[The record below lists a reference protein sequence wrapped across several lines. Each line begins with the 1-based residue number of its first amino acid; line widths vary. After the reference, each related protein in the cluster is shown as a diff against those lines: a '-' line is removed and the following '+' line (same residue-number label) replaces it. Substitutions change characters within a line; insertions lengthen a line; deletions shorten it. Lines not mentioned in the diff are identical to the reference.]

1 MKIWY
6 MPNQLPRPSDL
17 KIDSLRRVPRRFI
30 ALFIVTCIYLLG
42 IGFAESSVEPPK
54 LEREEEIYLSFRY
67 RGGIDAII
75 IAYRRNDQYFL
86 PVTELF
92 NLLSIDYTVDPANLS
107 ITGFYLDPATKY
119 ELGFLQ
125 RIARLGEKQL
135 NFTASDFL
143 IKDIDFYVQPLLLK
157 TLFGLDFSVDI
168 SRLVLSLETDKV
180 LPIVERYER
189 RTKHRKG
196 MLTSVEVIEA
206 YPLIAGR
213 DKQVISGYFID
224 YSLYGYLSEEGQI
237 TSYNLSGGGEF
248 LAGDIQG
255 DISGTT
261 TSNIAVRQYSD
272 LHWRYVLDR
281 RNLLSAISLGQL
293 NSTGLNSLSY
303 TGISFTNESIE
314 PRQSFADF
322 IVEGTTLPES
332 DVELYQNN
340 RLVDFHKADESG
352 YYRFTVPL
360 KYGTADLKLKIYGP
374 TGGVIESAKRIQI
387 PYTFLPAGTINY
399 FLGIGKQQKAELA
412 WNNQNILSQ
421 FHISAGLTK
430 WLTNKIGVDFVE
442 GENQNRPLF
451 YNSLSARIALQYLL
465 NLDIAP
471 NVSNKMTLRVLYPS
485 AKSWSIDY
493 TDYKSGGYLNKSNL
507 KRALTLNTYL
517 PFSVKSFQQ
526 TARFSIGKSDYQTS
540 SRLTYNIDYSIFV
553 RRVRLGAKYR
563 DVLQYSSGD
572 YLGNAGKFSLLA
584 MYTIPRTPNVNKFL
598 RGTYFRTEIKSKVN
612 SREVHE
618 VELQVLKQISNA
630 GRLQLS
636 YSYDFQRQ
644 FRRLELGLNFD
655 FNSVRSSSRIRSSG
669 GRTSFSETVRG
680 SIAIDGNNHELV
692 YDNRHQVGRS
702 GISVRMYVD
711 QNDSGIYEKNE
722 RIIPGNAVRLLNSSS
737 RQITKSGISRLTQL
751 LPYRRYNFIINEAY
765 IRDPILVPMY
775 KEFAVVTDPNRY
787 KQLDVPFYITG
798 IIEGQVI
805 RRGESGPEPIGG
817 LRLYLE
823 GVDNQK
829 ELTLH
834 TFSDGSFYAME
845 IPPGS
850 YEISVDSAQ
859 LLFLNAVSA
868 PEKHY
873 FEIKAIAEGDFVESL
888 NFILIKR

>member
-6 MPNQLPRPSDL
+6 MPNQLPRLSDL
-17 KIDSLRRVPRRFI
+17 KIDLFRRTQRRFI
-30 ALFIVTCIYLLG
+30 VLFIVVYTYLLG
-42 IGFAESSVEPPK
+42 IGLAESSIDPPP
-54 LEREEEIYLSFRY
+54 LEHEEEIYLSFRY

-75 IAYRRNDQYFL
+75 IAYGKNGQYFL

-107 ITGFYLDPATKY
+107 INGFYLDPAINY

-125 RIARLGEKQL
+125 RIARLGENQL

-143 IKDIDFYVQPLLLK
+143 IKDVDFYVQPLLLK
-157 TLFGLDFSVDI
+157 TLFGLDFSVDV
-168 SRLVLSLETDKV
+168 SRLVLNLETNDI

-189 RTKHRKG
+189 RTKRRKG
-196 MLTSVEVIEA
+196 MLTNAEAIEA

-213 DKQVISGYFID
+213 DKRVIGGSFID
-224 YSLYGYLSEEGQI
+224 YSLYGHISEEGQI
-237 TSYNLSGGGEF
+237 TSYNLSAGGEF
-248 LAGDIQG
+248 LTGDIQG

-261 TSNIAVRQYSD
+261 TSNLAVRQYSD
-272 LHWRYVLDR
+272 LRWRYVLDR
-281 RNLLSAISLGQL
+281 RNKLSAISLGQL
-293 NSTGLNSLSY
+293 NSTGLSSLSY

-322 IVEGTTLPES
+322 IVEGTTFPES

-340 RLVDFHKADESG
+340 RLVDFRKADESG

-387 PYTFLPAGTINY
+387 PYTFLPTGTINY
-399 FLGIGKQQKAELA
+399 FLGFGKQQNAELA
-412 WNNQNILSQ
+412 WHNQKISSQ
-421 FHISAGLTK
+421 FHTSVGLTK

-465 NLDIAP
+465 NVDIAP
-471 NVSNKMTLRVLYPS
+471 DVSNKITLRALYPS
-485 AKSWSIDY
+485 ARSWSIDY
-493 TDYKSGGYLNKSNL
+493 IDYQSGGYLNKSNL
-507 KRALTLNTYL
+507 ERSFNLNTYL
-517 PFSVKSFQQ
+517 PFSIKSFQQ
-526 TARFSIGKSDYQTS
+526 TARFSIGKFDYQTS
-540 SRLTYNIDYSIFV
+540 SRLTYNIDYSVFI
-553 RRVRLGAKYR
+553 RRIRLGAKYR
-563 DVLQYSSGD
+563 DILQYSSSE
-572 YLGNAGKFSLLA
+572 YLGNDGKISFLA

-598 RGTYFRTEIKSKVN
+598 RGTYFRTEIKSKIN
-612 SREVHE
+612 SREVEE
-618 VELQVLKQISNA
+618 VELQILKQISNA
-630 GRLQLS
+630 GRLQFS
-636 YSYDFQRQ
+636 YSHDFQRQ
-644 FRRLELGLNFD
+644 FQSFELGLNFD
-655 FNSVRSSSRIRSSG
+655 FNSVRSSSRFRSSG

-680 SIAIDGNNHELV
+680 SIAFDGNNREFI
-692 YDNRHQVGRS
+692 YDNRQQVGRS
-702 GISVRMYVD
+702 GISVRMFVD
-711 QNDSGIYEKNE
+711 ENDSGIYEKNE

-737 RQITKSGISRLTQL
+737 RQVTKSGISRLTQL

-765 IRDPILVPMY
+765 IRDPLLVPKY
-775 KEFAVVTDPNRY
+775 KEFAIVTDPNRY

-817 LRLYLE
+817 LRLHLV
-823 GVDNQK
+823 GIDNQQ

-834 TFSDGSFYAME
+834 TFADGSFYAME

-850 YEISVDSAQ
+850 YEISVDAAQ
-859 LLFLNAVSA
+859 LLFLNAISA

-873 FEIKAIAEGDFVESL
+873 FEIEAIAEGDFVESL
-888 NFILIKR
+888 NFILIKK